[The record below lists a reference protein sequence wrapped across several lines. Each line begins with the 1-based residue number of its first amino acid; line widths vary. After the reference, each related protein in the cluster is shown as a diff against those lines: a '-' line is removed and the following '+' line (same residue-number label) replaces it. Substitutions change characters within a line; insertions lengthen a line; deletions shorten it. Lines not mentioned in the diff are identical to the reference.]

1 MGHALLLHRKLCVFL
16 RTSFSF
22 VQAPKLFAFLD
33 KFTAEVRIHPQ
44 GILHVSCPFLGP
56 FP

>member
-16 RTSFSF
+16 QTSFFF

-33 KFTAEVRIHPQ
+33 KSTAEVRIHPQ
-44 GILHVSCPFLGP
+44 GILHVFCPFLGP
-56 FP
+56 FA